1 VPHATPIKEDLT
13 KTEREMDS
21 IVINGLKTHYTMGG
35 HGKTL
40 ICLHGGGPGVSAW
53 NNYSNNFPTLSKFF
67 RVLLV
72 DLPGFGDSQTTIIR
86 NERVRYYSGHLAQ
99 FMSELGID
107 SASIIGNA
115 LGGGVATKLAAD
127 RPSMVE
133 RLILIGPSSLGYDAI
148 WSASPTEGIRSI
160 RNFYKTPLDR
170 ERMRNFLRL
179 FVYDEHIITDELVE
193 DRFKRARDPA
203 FIEFFQNLP
212 PSEPLLEEIKRVRA
226 PTLITWGADDRV
238 TPVEHG
244 FMLLKQMLN
253 CELHVFARCGHWVMV
268 EKAPQFDRLVL
279 GFLRNDC

>member
-1 VPHATPIKEDLT
+1 MPHATPIKEDLT

-40 ICLHGGGPGVSAW
+40 ICLHGGGPGVS
-53 NNYSNNFPTLSKFF
+53 
-67 RVLLV
+67 LLV

-212 PSEPLLEEIKRVRA
+212 PSEPLLEEKWLKKRHSS
-226 PTLITWGADDRV
+226 IDWFSDS
-238 TPVEHG
+238 
-244 FMLLKQMLN
+244 
-253 CELHVFARCGHWVMV
+253 
-268 EKAPQFDRLVL
+268 
-279 GFLRNDC
+279 